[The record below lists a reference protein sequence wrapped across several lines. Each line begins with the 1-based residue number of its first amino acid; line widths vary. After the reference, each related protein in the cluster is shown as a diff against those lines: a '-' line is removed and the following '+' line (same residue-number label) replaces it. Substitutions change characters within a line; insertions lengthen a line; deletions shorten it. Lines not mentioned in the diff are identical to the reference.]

1 MQEAKMEFK
10 NLKVRTKIFT
20 LALTMLVM
28 ILVVAGIGYKNMY
41 DSNKEIKSLYN
52 NNLLSVEYLNDNRNQ
67 ARAIEADINYI
78 ILHAGEK
85 DKQEIKI
92 KDISDRAKKYDD
104 NFSKYKSSDLDKF
117 EKELIPAVE
126 GDLAKYRDGR
136 QEVLKL
142 ALDGKQKEAL
152 DKFEALSGTVES
164 FQKNLK
170 QLAEYNVT
178 DAQKV
183 INENE
188 INSRK
193 TVIIFALTVIAA
205 VVIGII
211 ISLLVIRNI
220 INPLNKIGDFAERL
234 KNSDFSTSISL
245 TRKDEFGQIG
255 RALNAAQKQ
264 VGLVISEV
272 INSVQDLGAGS
283 EELSATVEEMAA
295 KLEDINKD
303 TEGIAL
309 AAQEASAGTE
319 EVSAST
325 EEVNSSIQVLSEQAL
340 EGSKRV
346 EIIKDKAIEIKDN
359 SNRSFERIKSINS
372 EKEVKIQQALK
383 RAEVVENIKVMADTI
398 SGIAAQTNLLALNA
412 AIEAARAGEQGKGFA
427 VVAEEVRK
435 LAEMSSEAV
444 VQIHKTIEEVR
455 EAVSELRQ
463 NSNEVLTFI
472 KEDINPQF
480 NKFIEIGNDYYSDAE
495 YFAKISDNIASMSS
509 EINATMDQVSNA
521 IDEMAQQ
528 AQKTNQNSDSIKS
541 GVNEAAIGMEQVAN
555 TAQAQAEMAQRLSE
569 IVQGFKI

>member
-1 MQEAKMEFK
+1 MKFK

-20 LALTMLVM
+20 LAVTMLVM
-28 ILVVAGIGYKNMY
+28 ILVVAGIGYKNMH
-41 DSNKEIKSLYN
+41 DSNEDIKSLYS

-92 KDISDRAKKYDD
+92 KDISDRVKKYDD

-117 EKELIPAVE
+117 EKDLIPAVE
-126 GDLAKYRDGR
+126 GDLAKYREGR

-152 DKFEALSGTVES
+152 DKFEAISGIVES

-183 INENE
+183 IDENE

-193 TVIIFALTVIAA
+193 TVIIFALTVIASII
-205 VVIGII
+205 IGIV

-264 VGLVISEV
+264 VGFVISEV

-340 EGSKRV
+340 EGSQRV
-346 EIIKDKAIEIKDN
+346 EIIKDKAVEIKEN
-359 SNRSFERIKSINS
+359 SNRSFERIKSINT

-383 RAEVVENIKVMADTI
+383 KAEVVENIKVMADTI

-427 VVAEEVRK
+427 VVADEVRK

-444 VQIHKTIEEVR
+444 VQIHETIKEVR

-472 KEDINPQF
+472 REDINPQF
-480 NKFIEIGNDYYSDAE
+480 NEFVEIGNDYYNDAE

-509 EINATMDQVSNA
+509 EIGATMDQVSNA

-528 AQKTNQNSDSIKS
+528 AQKTNQNSESIKS
-541 GVNEAAIGMEQVAN
+541 GVNEAAVGMEQVAN

>member
-1 MQEAKMEFK
+1 MKFK

-20 LALTMLVM
+20 LALTMLIM

-41 DSNKEIKSLYN
+41 DNNKEIKSLYS

-67 ARAIEADINYI
+67 ARAIEADIDYI

-85 DKQEIKI
+85 DKQEVKI
-92 KDISDRAKKYDD
+92 KDISDRVKKYDD
-104 NFSKYKSSDLDKF
+104 NFSKYKGSDLDKF
-117 EKELIPAVE
+117 EKDLIPAVE
-126 GDLAKYRDGR
+126 GDLAKYREGR

-152 DKFEALSGTVES
+152 DKFEAISGIVDS

-193 TVIIFALTVIAA
+193 TVIIFALTVIASI
-205 VVIGII
+205 VVGII
-211 ISLLVIRNI
+211 ISLLVIKNI

-303 TEGIAL
+303 TVGIAL

-325 EEVNSSIQVLSEQAL
+325 EEVNSSMQVLSGQAL
-340 EGSKRV
+340 EGSQRV

-359 SNRSFERIKSINS
+359 SNRSFERIKNINA
-372 EKEVKIQQALK
+372 ENEVKIQQALK
-383 RAEVVENIKVMADTI
+383 KAEVVENIKVMADTI

-444 VQIHKTIEEVR
+444 VQIHKTIEEVK

-472 KEDINPQF
+472 REDVNPQF
-480 NKFIEIGNDYYSDAE
+480 NKFVEIGNDYYNDAE
-495 YFAKISDNIASMSS
+495 YFARISDNIASMSS
-509 EINATMDQVSNA
+509 EINATMEQVSNA

-528 AQKTNQNSDSIKS
+528 AQKTNENSESIKS

-569 IVQGFKI
+569 IVQDFKI

>member
-1 MQEAKMEFK
+1 MKFK
-10 NLKVRTKIFT
+10 NMKVRAKIFC
-20 LALTMLVM
+20 LSIIMIVL
-28 ILVVAGIGYKNMY
+28 ILVVAVIGYKDISDN
-41 DSNKEIKSLYN
+41 NKEMQSLYS
-52 NNLLSVEYLNDNRNQ
+52 NNLLSVEYLNDNRAQ
-67 ARAIEADINYI
+67 ARAIEADIYYI
-78 ILHAGEK
+78 ILHTGEK
-85 DKQEIKI
+85 DKQDVKI
-92 KDISDRAKKYDD
+92 TDISNRAKKYDE

-117 EKELIPAVE
+117 EKDLVPVVE
-126 GDLAKYRDGR
+126 SDLGKYREGR
-136 QEVLKL
+136 QEVIKL

-152 DKFEALSGTVES
+152 DKFESISKIADN
-164 FQKNLK
+164 FQKNLIV
-170 QLAEYNVT
+170 LADYNVT

-183 INENE
+183 MDQDNIGFKK
-188 INSRK
+188 IVS
-193 TVIIFALTVIAA
+193 IFAIIVVAA
-205 VVIGII
+205 IIIGVV
-211 ISLLVIRNI
+211 ISLLVSKHI
-220 INPLNKIGDFAERL
+220 IEPLNKIGDFAERL

-303 TEGIAL
+303 TAGIAL

-325 EEVNSSIQVLSEQAL
+325 EEVNSSMQVLSGQAL
-340 EGSKRV
+340 EGSQRV

-359 SNRSFERIKSINS
+359 SNRSFERIKSINA
-372 EKEVKIQQALK
+372 EKEIKIQQALK
-383 RAEVVENIKVMADTI
+383 KAEVVENIKVMADTI

-472 KEDINPQF
+472 REDVNPQF
-480 NKFIEIGNDYYSDAE
+480 NKFVEIGNDYYNDAE
-495 YFAKISDNIASMSS
+495 YFARISDNIASMSS
-509 EINATMDQVSNA
+509 EINATMEQVSNA

-528 AQKTNQNSDSIKS
+528 AQKTNENSESIKL

-569 IVQGFKI
+569 IVQDFKI

>member
-1 MQEAKMEFK
+1 MEFK

>member
-1 MQEAKMEFK
+1 M
-10 NLKVRTKIFT
+10 
-20 LALTMLVM
+20 
-28 ILVVAGIGYKNMY
+28 
-41 DSNKEIKSLYN
+41 
-52 NNLLSVEYLNDNRNQ
+52 
-67 ARAIEADINYI
+67 
-78 ILHAGEK
+78 
-85 DKQEIKI
+85 
-92 KDISDRAKKYDD
+92 
-104 NFSKYKSSDLDKF
+104 
-117 EKELIPAVE
+117 
-126 GDLAKYRDGR
+126 
-136 QEVLKL
+136 
-142 ALDGKQKEAL
+142 
-152 DKFEALSGTVES
+152 
-164 FQKNLK
+164 
-170 QLAEYNVT
+170 AEYNVT

-183 INENE
+183 IDENE

-193 TVIIFALTVIAA
+193 TVIIFALTVIASII
-205 VVIGII
+205 IGIV

-264 VGLVISEV
+264 VGFVISEV

-340 EGSKRV
+340 EGSQRV
-346 EIIKDKAIEIKDN
+346 EIIKDKAVEIKEN
-359 SNRSFERIKSINS
+359 SNRSFERIKSINT

-383 RAEVVENIKVMADTI
+383 KAEVVENIKVMADTI

-427 VVAEEVRK
+427 VVADEVRK

-444 VQIHKTIEEVR
+444 VQIHETIKEVR

-472 KEDINPQF
+472 REDINPQF
-480 NKFIEIGNDYYSDAE
+480 NEFVEIGNDYYNDAE

-509 EINATMDQVSNA
+509 EIGATMDQVSNA

-528 AQKTNQNSDSIKS
+528 AQKTNQNSESIKS
-541 GVNEAAIGMEQVAN
+541 GVNEAAVGMEQVAN

>member
-1 MQEAKMEFK
+1 MKFK

-20 LALTMLVM
+20 LVLTMLVM
-28 ILVVAGIGYKNMY
+28 ILIVAGIGYKNMY
-41 DSNKEIKSLYN
+41 DNNKEIKSLYS

-92 KDISDRAKKYDD
+92 KDISDRVKKYDD

-117 EKELIPAVE
+117 EKDLIPAVE
-126 GDLAKYRDGR
+126 GDLAKYREGR

-152 DKFEALSGTVES
+152 DKFEAISGIVES

-193 TVIIFALTVIAA
+193 TVIIFALTVIASII
-205 VVIGII
+205 IGII

-340 EGSKRV
+340 EGSQRV
-346 EIIKDKAIEIKDN
+346 EIIKDKAVEIKEK
-359 SNRSFERIKSINS
+359 SNRSFERIKSINT

-383 RAEVVENIKVMADTI
+383 KAEVVENIKVMADTI

-427 VVAEEVRK
+427 VVADEVRK

-472 KEDINPQF
+472 RKDINPQF
-480 NKFIEIGNDYYSDAE
+480 NEFVEIGNDYYNDAD

-509 EINATMDQVSNA
+509 EIGATMDQVSNA

-528 AQKTNQNSDSIKS
+528 AQKTNQNSESIKS
-541 GVNEAAIGMEQVAN
+541 GVNEAAVGMEQVAN